1 MQQFLLRMLGGL
13 LGGHAMALEAKKR
26 RRNDNIDDPDE
37 PPSMVWYDG
46 QLLRLAVDLGRR
58 ILPAFNSTTGI
69 PFSRINLRHGIAS
82 KAGREETCTACAGTM
97 ILEFAALSRFSGD
110 PVFEAKARHAME
122 QLWNFRHRE
131 TDLVGTVINVESGEW
146 QRRDSGI
153 GAGIDSYY
161 EYLFKGY
168 ILLSDDDYLDRFN
181 AHYKSIQKYI
191 RKGPLW
197 VDVHMHK
204 PTTTAK
210 NFMDALAA
218 YWPGLQVLKGD
229 LQSAIETHEMLYQ
242 VCVFA

>member
-1 MQQFLLRMLGGL
+1 MLGGL
-13 LGGHAMALEAKKR
+13 LGGHAMA
-26 RRNDNIDDPDE
+26 IDVKQRH
-37 PPSMVWYDG
+37 SRMLWYED
-46 QLLRLAVDLGRR
+46 QLLRLSEDLGRR
-58 ILPAFNSTTGI
+58 LLPAFNSTTGI
-69 PFSRINLRHGIAS
+69 PFSRINLRHGIDKNA
-82 KAGREETCTACAGTM
+82 RETCTACAGTM
-97 ILEFAALSRFSGD
+97 ILEFAALSRLSGD
-110 PVFEAKARHAME
+110 PVFETKARLAME

-131 TDLVGTVINVESGEW
+131 SDLVGTVIDVESGEW

-181 AHYKSIQKYI
+181 AHYKSIQKYVQ
-191 RKGPLW
+191 RGTLW

-210 NFMDALAA
+210 NFMDALSA

-229 LQSAIETHEMLYQ
+229 LTSAIETHEMLYQ
-242 VCVFA
+242 VRL